1 MKFLNFKYFSNYIFI
16 ISVEMPVN
24 FYLTQISYFIK
35 FPTDQTLMFL
45 IIYIY
50 DALVKKYPVSTP
62 VFEL

>member
-1 MKFLNFKYFSNYIFI
+1 
-16 ISVEMPVN
+16 MPVN